1 MLAVVFLII
10 VAVFGVS
17 FVKLCVPDTERLFAA
32 CSPSKN
38 VTEKIPG
45 MIFVIPTG
53 IITGLMTVTMTLY
66 YVTSLVSRLPINYDL
81 CKKISVLLT
90 LAIFVT
96 LTAINLSI
104 ILKRPAK
111 NMPGAIPEYKHTS
124 GNIIYY
130 GMVTIVLTMLASFL
144 MLYTYRIVNKDLWV
158 GYTVYSDMS
167 PHTAMTASFG
177 RGFNFPTEYMHFAGD
192 GIQYHFFFYFLC
204 GTLQYLGL
212 PIDWAINVPS
222 IVAMVCCFELLGLL
236 AVLFSRRRVAFA
248 IAPVLVLFR
257 SSLNVFYHIK
267 ELRSMGIGLGDTLEA
282 ISKSRLW
289 YAVTPYDGWGIW
301 AINVYPNQRHLM
313 LGMSVI
319 LILIIIFTP
328 FVRRMCISIIKASGS
343 GKVKAFIASKE
354 AWVLRTNDPL
364 KPLGIGALAVTLVI
378 CTPYFHGSALIGAL
392 LVLLGMAI
400 VSESRVLYL
409 VTAFAAVTSAFVQ
422 SHLFSGG
429 ADNIISF
436 RFIPGFVVDN
446 KTAFGYTRYIL
457 IVTGLTVVLAFA
469 YGVYLLIHDIIK
481 GMPVYRSILVLCFT
495 LPGVFAFLFQI
506 TVEMLANH
514 KFIQFSLILL
524 DVFVACFL
532 SELFVLPS
540 FITKNSG
547 KAITIACQTLGI
559 IVGIVLLVPLT
570 ATGVSEWCT
579 YINLNGEGC
588 HLVVDT
594 ESELST
600 WIEENTDPSDVFLTP
615 MWTMNRFSLAGRPM
629 YYGWP
634 YYAYSAGHDTTT
646 RHTIY
651 KWLAS
656 GCQNNPE
663 AFKAYCQSR
672 GIKYVIDDPDFFGT
686 AKSEGF
692 EYNPE
697 FFAEYLTPVAY
708 FPNDNNTVV
717 YQVY

>member
-1 MLAVVFLII
+1 MLAVLFLII
-10 VAVFGVS
+10 VATFGVS

-53 IITGLMTVTMTLY
+53 IITGFMTVTTTLY
-66 YVTSLVSRLPINYDL
+66 YVTSLMSKLPIKYDL
-81 CKKISVLLT
+81 CKKLSILLT
-90 LAIFVT
+90 LAVFII
-96 LTAINLSI
+96 LTAVNISI
-104 ILKRPAK
+104 ILKRPEK
-111 NMPGAIPEYKHTS
+111 KIPGVIPEYKHST
-124 GNIIYY
+124 GNIMFY
-130 GMVTIVLTMLASFL
+130 GITTITITALVSFL
-144 MLYTYRIVNKDLWV
+144 MLYTYRMVGSDLWV

-167 PHTAMTASFG
+167 PHTAMTSSFG
-177 RGFNFPTEYMHFAGD
+177 VGFNFPTEYMHFAGD

-204 GTLQYLGL
+204 GTLQYLGF
-212 PIDWAINVPS
+212 PIDWAINLPS
-222 IVAMVCCFELLGLL
+222 VVVMVCCFELLGLI
-236 AVLFSRRRVAFA
+236 AVLFARRKVAFA

-257 SSLNVFYHIK
+257 SSLNVFYHIR
-267 ELRSMGIGLGDTLEA
+267 ELNSMGIGFGDCLES

-319 LILIIIFTP
+319 LILIILFTP
-328 FVRRMCISIIKASGS
+328 FVRRMCISVIKASRPE
-343 GKVKAFIASKE
+343 KLKTFFLSKE
-354 AWVLRTNDPL
+354 AWAFRTNDPI
-364 KPLGIGALAVTLVI
+364 KPLGLAALAVVLVI
-378 CTPYFHGSALIGAL
+378 CTPYFHGSALIGGL
-392 LVLLGMAI
+392 LVLMGMAI
-400 VSESRVLYL
+400 FSESRLLYM
-409 VTAFAAVTSAFVQ
+409 VTALAAVVSAFVQ

-429 ADNIISF
+429 ANNVVSF
-436 RFIPGFVVDN
+436 QFIPGFVVDN
-446 KTAFGYTRYIL
+446 KTAFGFTRYIL
-457 IVTGLTVVLAFA
+457 IVTGLTVVLALA
-469 YGVYLLIHDIIK
+469 YGIYLLIHDIVK
-481 GMPVYRSILVLCFT
+481 GMPIYRSILVFCFT

-524 DVFVACFL
+524 DIFVASFI

-547 KAITIACQTLGI
+547 KALTIACQSLGI
-559 IVGIVLLVPLT
+559 LLGVILLIPLT
-570 ATGVSEWCT
+570 ATGISEWCT
-579 YINLNGEGC
+579 YVNLNGEGC
-588 HLVVDT
+588 HLVVET
-594 ESELST
+594 ESELVT
-600 WIEENTDPSDVFLTP
+600 WINENTDPSDVFLTP
-615 MWTMNRFSLAGRPM
+615 MWTVNRFNLTGRPM

-634 YYAYSAGHDTTT
+634 YYAYSAGHDTNT
-646 RHTIY
+646 RHEIY
-651 KWLAS
+651 KWLSS
-656 GCQNNPE
+656 GCQNDPV
-663 AFKAYCQSR
+663 AFKTYCQSR
-672 GIKYVIDDPDFFGT
+672 GIKYVIDDPDYFGT
-686 AKSEGF
+686 AHSEGF